1 MSWLAR
7 LPLAV
12 FFFPSVLLVIT
23 ALLIAWL
30 VWHTAGRPVPKRARV
45 RPRRL
50 AVGAFRRRRP
60 RSSTSVWFEGW

>member
-30 VWHTAGRPVPKRARV
+30 VWQTAGRPVPKRVRV

-50 AVGAFRRRRP
+50 TVGAFRGRRP
-60 RSSTSVWFEGW
+60 RHSTSVWFEGW